1 MAAKLYELLNSC
13 VVRIAT
19 PAKHL
24 GTGFFVA
31 PGLVLTCAHVINSAQ
46 GTSIEV
52 YWNGRT
58 VLVQQIERSG
68 GASSPDLALL
78 KVNMPQHPCVLLHG
92 GAEPHSRLYSFGYPV
107 YSYTAKVP
115 PAASTTFESE
125 GWSGDR
131 QDQLK
136 FKLGNARPGMS
147 GSPVLNEETG
157 CVCGVIQETFD
168 RGGLLGGQAIPAPMV
183 YHAFPALEAQQKQ
196 FHSQNHA
203 WSDLLTQEQRKGL
216 PPDWLPQRAGAINIF
231 YSYAPKDEELR
242 AELAKRLKLM
252 KRQGLIDDFYA
263 GDISAGSAEREE
275 ASKHLEAA
283 DIILLLVSPDF
294 IDSDYLYEQEME
306 RAMER
311 KRTGK
316 ARVIPILLISIDWE
330 NTPFSGLVPLPRN
343 RKPISTW
350 KDRDQALYE
359 VATEIRRVVKELRTE
374 RGSSS

>member
-31 PGLVLTCAHVINSAQ
+31 PGLVLTCAHVIDGAQSA
-46 GTSIEV
+46 SIEV
-52 YWNGRT
+52 SWNGST
-58 VLVQQIERSG
+58 VPVQQIQKSG
-68 GASSPDLALL
+68 DASSPDLALL
-78 KVNMPQHPCVLLHG
+78 KVNILQHPCVLLHG

-107 YSYTAKVP
+107 YSYAERVP

-147 GSPVLNEETG
+147 GSPALNEETG

-168 RGGLLGGQAIPAPMV
+168 RGGLLGGQAIPAPTV
-183 YHAFPALEAQQKQ
+183 YRAFPALEAQQKQ

-216 PPDWLPQRAGAINIF
+216 PPDWQPQRAGAINIF
-231 YSYAPKDEELR
+231 YSYAPEDETLR

-263 GDISAGSAEREE
+263 GNINAGKAEREI
-275 ASKHLEAA
+275 ASKYLEAA

-294 IDSDYLYEQEME
+294 IESDYLYEQEMKS
-306 RAMER
+306 AMEHQ
-311 KRTGK
+311 RTGK
-316 ARVIPILLISIDWE
+316 VRVIPILLIPIDWE
-330 NTPFSGLVPLPRN
+330 DTPFGGLVALPRN
-343 RKPISTW
+343 RKPISAW
-350 KDRDQALYE
+350 SDRDQALYE
-359 VATEIRRVVKELRTE
+359 VAMDIRRVVDELR
-374 RGSSS
+374 GASPQ